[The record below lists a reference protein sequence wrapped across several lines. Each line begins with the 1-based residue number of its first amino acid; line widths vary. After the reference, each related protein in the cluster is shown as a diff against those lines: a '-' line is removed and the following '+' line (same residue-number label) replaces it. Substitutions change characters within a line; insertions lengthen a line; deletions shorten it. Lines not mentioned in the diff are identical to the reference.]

1 MLASRNNLTQECPLR
16 SLTILVGGLSLFALS
31 SSLSAADNAP
41 AQSPIVGGC
50 HGIYFKDAA
59 ARLDYDK
66 AHIGDLTKLFAE
78 SDEASLKR
86 NPLSALYRGDLRYAD
101 QLGDLFSDAHSEAE
115 YQAARMDLYRLG
127 CINRALLSQTD
138 QIAYDVFKWQTEIAI
153 RGLSP
158 ELRQL
163 IDVRPIDQFNGI
175 QTQYPD
181 IASGQ
186 GAAPFNSVA
195 DYQNNAKRNRQYAA
209 QLDVAIGRFKEGL
222 ASGVVQPKL
231 VVERVIEQLDGQI
244 KTGFEGSPFAMP
256 LSHFPDAVP
265 VDQRAKLAADTKA
278 SIVDAVLPAYVR
290 LRDFLKND
298 YLPHARDG
306 VGLVAMKGGPALYA
320 YLIEANTTLPLTAD
334 EVHQTG
340 LREVARIRSEME
352 KIKDQVSFK
361 GTLAEFFVHLRDDP
375 QFQPKSAQ
383 WLHDRYVEIG
393 AQINKRISEQFSTIP
408 KTPLEI
414 RPDPPFREKTAAGG
428 EYNGGTPDG
437 TRPGVFYYNT
447 YDLPS
452 RTTKGMETLF
462 LHEAIPGHHFQIS
475 LAQENAALPNFM
487 RFGGNTA
494 YVEGWA
500 LYAESLWR
508 DLGMETDPYQ
518 RFGGLDDE
526 MLRAMRLVVDS
537 GIHAQGWTREQ
548 AIKYML
554 DNSSMGK
561 TDATAEVE
569 RYIAY
574 PAQALAYKTGQMT
587 IQRLKAKAQAEL
599 GDRFDV
605 HKFHAQVL
613 MTGALPLAVLETKID
628 QWIKSGGQ

>member
-1 MLASRNNLTQECPLR
+1 MRFTTVLLA
-16 SLTILVGGLSLFALS
+16 GLAASALS
-31 SSLSAADNAP
+31 SPFAVAAQEVAHP
-41 AQSPIVGGC
+41 PIVGGC
-50 HGIYFKDAA
+50 HGIHFRDAA
-59 ARLDYDK
+59 ARLEYDK
-66 AHIGDLTKLFAE
+66 AHIADLAKLFAE

-86 NPLSALYRGDLRYAD
+86 HPLNALYRGDLRYAD
-101 QLGDLFSDAHSEAE
+101 QLGDLFSDAATDGD
-115 YQAARMDLYRLG
+115 YQAARTDLYKLG
-127 CINRALLSQTD
+127 CINRDLLSPTD
-138 QIAYDVFKWQTEIAI
+138 QIAYDVFKWQTDIVL
-153 RGLSP
+153 RGSSP
-158 ELRQL
+158 ELRAL
-163 IDVRPIDQFNGI
+163 SDVRPIDQFNGI

-186 GAAPFNSVA
+186 GAAPFNTVV
-195 DYQNNAKRNRQYAA
+195 DYENNIKRNRQYAV
-209 QLDVAIGRFKEGL
+209 QIDVAIARFKEGL

-231 VVERVIEQLDGQI
+231 IVERVIEQIDGQI
-244 KTGFEGSPFAMP
+244 KVGFDASPFALP
-256 LSHFPDAVP
+256 VAHFPDTVP
-265 VDQRAKLAADTKA
+265 IAARASLAAETRA
-278 SIVDAVLPAYVR
+278 SVTDAIIPAYVR
-290 LRDFLKND
+290 LRDFLKDN
-298 YLPHARDG
+298 YLPQARDG
-306 VGLVAMKGGPALYA
+306 VGLVAMKGGPKLYA

-334 EVHQTG
+334 EVHATG
-340 LREVARIRSEME
+340 LSEVARIRTEME
-352 KIKDQVSFK
+352 KIMLQVGFK

-393 AQINKRISEQFSTIP
+393 AQINKRIAEQFSTIP

-414 RPDPPFREKTAAGG
+414 RPEPAFREKTAAGG

-500 LYAESLWR
+500 LYAESLWH
-508 DLGMETDPYQ
+508 DLGVETDPYQ

-526 MLRAMRLVVDS
+526 MLRAMRLVVDT

-587 IQRLKAKAQAEL
+587 ILRLKARAKAAL
-599 GDRFDV
+599 GDKFDV

-628 QWIKSGGQ
+628 AWMKAGGV